1 MAICIY
7 AHALKTL
14 DTKTYQASPSLQVAK
29 DLYDAHFKTGH
40 NTLPISLSLPAPDT
54 LTPVIAYLR
63 LTEGASSSKS
73 SFLLE
78 SVLPGSTQG
87 RYSFVGCGMSRP
99 LLPSLDS
106 RA

>member
-1 MAICIY
+1 MN
-7 AHALKTL
+7 
-14 DTKTYQASPSLQVAK
+14 TYCMQAVPSLEHAK
-29 DLYDAHFKTGH
+29 ELYDTHFKSGH

-63 LTEGASSSKS
+63 LTDGAASSKS

-87 RYSFVGCGMSRP
+87 RYSFVGCGKTGFIASCYGP
-99 LLPSLDS
+99 
-106 RA
+106 